1 VIPVFAYALEPVAV
15 MGLGRSGL
23 ASARALKAA
32 GARVMAWDDD
42 ADRRAR
48 AEAEDIPVVDLV
60 EADLTGVRA
69 VIWSPG
75 IPHTHPTP
83 HPVATRARAAGAAL
97 ICDVELLLGA
107 QPASFVIGVT
117 GTNGKSTTTSL
128 IGHILAQA
136 GHAVQ
141 VGGNLGR
148 PVLDLEPMGPFGTY
162 VLELSSYQ
170 LELTPSLACD
180 VAVLL
185 NVSPDHLDRHGG
197 MEGYIAAKRRIFEGV
212 LPPRK
217 ICIGQDD
224 TICRNAHAELT
235 RTDARD
241 LVPFASSRPAPGGA
255 YVKDGWLIDDMAGK
269 AQPVVDLAGMTAL
282 PGDHN
287 QQNMAAAYAVCR
299 TRGVPSATI
308 VEALRSFPGLPH
320 RHERVAEIDGVTFI
334 NDSKATNAE
343 AAEKAIQCHND
354 IYWIAGGIAKEGG
367 IDRLEP
373 HLDRIVHAY
382 LIGEAAESFAA
393 FLTRHEVP
401 VSICETLEEAVDQA
415 YAHVCEDEEEAPVV
429 LLSPA
434 CASFDMFDD
443 FEARGEAFKAI
454 VADIVDS
461 LSEDDPAADDQP
473 VVTDEEAP

>member
-1 VIPVFAYALEPVAV
+1 MIPVFAYALEPIAV

-23 ASARALKAA
+23 AAARALMAA

-42 ADRRAR
+42 ADRRTR
-48 AEAEDIPVVDLV
+48 AEAEAIPL
-60 EADLTGVRA
+60 ADLTTADLSGIRA
-69 VIWSPG
+69 VVWSPG
-75 IPHTHPTP
+75 IPHTHPAP
-83 HPVATRARAAGAAL
+83 HPVARRARAAGIDL
-97 ICDVELLLGA
+97 VCDIELLLGA

-128 IGHILAQA
+128 IGHILARA
-136 GHAVQ
+136 GHRSQ

-148 PVLDLEPMGPFGTY
+148 PVLDLEPVGPFGTY

-185 NVSPDHLDRHGG
+185 NVTPDHLDRHGG

-241 LVPFASSRPAPGGA
+241 LVSFASSRPAPGGV

-269 AQPVVDLAGMTAL
+269 AQPVVDLTDMTAL

-287 QQNMAAAYAVCR
+287 KQNMAAAYAVCR
-299 TRGVPSATI
+299 TRGVAPATI

-320 RHERVAEIDGVTFI
+320 RHERVAEIDGITFI

-343 AAEKAIQCHND
+343 AAEKAIQCHDD
-354 IYWIAGGIAKEGG
+354 IYWIAGGIAKDGG
-367 IDRLEP
+367 IESLEP
-373 HLDRIVHAY
+373 HLDNIVHAY
-382 LIGEAAESFAA
+382 LIGEAAEAFAA

-401 VSICETLEEAVDQA
+401 ASICETLDEAVEQA
-415 YAHVCEDEEEAPVV
+415 YVHACEDEEEAPVV

-454 VADIVDS
+454 VANIVDS
-461 LSEDDPAADDQP
+461 LSEDDLSAGDQP
-473 VVTDEEAP
+473 ARADEEAP